1 MTRTINEPRSWT
13 RWADVPEYVAVT
25 PLGHDWQVRHTAGCD
40 QYRPTAENPWY
51 TAPFWVHDSDGPFI
65 EVLVTVP
72 ERIEVGEWPTDDR
85 HLWDYLWIDSQGWTW
100 RHYGTHASGWAARRE
115 GVGAT
120 AFTDDGLPI
129 DGPWTRGER
138 A

>member
-1 MTRTINEPRSWT
+1 MTRAINEPRSWN

-72 ERIEVGEWPTDDR
+72 ERIEVGGMAHR
-85 HLWDYLWIDSQGWTW
+85 
-100 RHYGTHASGWAARRE
+100 
-115 GVGAT
+115 
-120 AFTDDGLPI
+120 
-129 DGPWTRGER
+129 
-138 A
+138 